1 MQSDWST
8 QPDRICTI
16 AYVTKNFNFFLVV
29 ETEPWLYSLIKITAV
44 LLIDVKKS
52 AFHDEVVLDIA
63 DMKIESCGKKTTNV
77 EQIVLVVDSLLILV

>member
-1 MQSDWST
+1 M
-8 QPDRICTI
+8 
-16 AYVTKNFNFFLVV
+16 V

-52 AFHDEVVLDIA
+52 AFHDEVVLDVA
-63 DMKIESCGKKTTNV
+63 DMMIESYGKKTTNV